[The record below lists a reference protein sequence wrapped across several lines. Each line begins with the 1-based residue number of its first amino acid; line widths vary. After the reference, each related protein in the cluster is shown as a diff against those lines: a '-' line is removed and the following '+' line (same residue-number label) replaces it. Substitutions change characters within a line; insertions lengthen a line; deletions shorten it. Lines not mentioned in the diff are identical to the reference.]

1 MKKQFS
7 DLMIEKY
14 PDLFPKDKEGNPTYP
29 SCGFYC
35 PKGWEN
41 IVETALFYMDSRVKN
56 PENKQTWV
64 AWYWLST
71 RLYRWTLQP
80 IYNKLYRM
88 TSPTEKFHWVDGKR
102 NSCIAL
108 RQEQVKAAEEA
119 APTKTK
125 LHKKLIAIRRAI
137 EPKWRF
143 KKVYC
148 RPVQIDQIKEK
159 FGTLRLYTS
168 GGDAKTS
175 AIVGFAEAMSA
186 KVCEE
191 TGAPGKGVS
200 RGGWWRTLSP
210 SQAKK
215 LGYK

>member
-7 DLMIEKY
+7 DRMIETY
-14 PDLFPKDKEGNPTYP
+14 PDLFPKDKDGNPTYP

-41 IVETALFYMDSRVKN
+41 LVETALFYIDSQVKN
-56 PENKQTWV
+56 PESVQTWV
-64 AWYWLST
+64 LWHKIST
-71 RLYRWTLQP
+71 CLYRWTIRP
-80 IYNKLYRM
+80 IYNKLYRV
-88 TSPTEKFHWVDGKR
+88 TSPLEKFHWVDGKR
-102 NSCIAL
+102 NVYISL
-108 RQEQVKAAEEA
+108 NQTQVKAAQDA
-119 APTKTK
+119 APIKTK
-125 LHKKLIAIRRAI
+125 LNKKLNSIRKFI

-148 RPVQIDQIKEK
+148 RPVHVDQIKEK
-159 FGTLRLYTS
+159 FGTLRLYIS
-168 GGDAKTS
+168 GGNSKTS

-200 RGGWWRTLSP
+200 RGGWRRTLSP

-215 LGYK
+215 FGYK